1 MAFMPDE
8 WPPKSALEESLML
21 KKVTPV
27 NGSCHIVITGG
38 AGFLGV
44 RLARALLAQGQLSL
58 AGAAPTTISR
68 ITLVDRAPPPDDL
81 QADARVTTVLGDLNV
96 LLENKATDTLVVTAQ
111 TALVFHLA
119 AAVSGECEA
128 DFDLGMRSN
137 FAATLALLEACR
149 SLQTQPMLV
158 FASSLAV
165 FGEAPSQPLP
175 VAIEDNTLPTPQSS
189 YGIQKFMAEQ
199 LVADYTRKGFVQ
211 GRNVRLMT
219 VSVRPGRPNGA
230 ASSFL
235 SGMIREPLAGIRA
248 VCPVPADAPVALSS
262 PARTVQGLICAAEV
276 SDQAWGPR
284 TGLNLPALTTTPG
297 EMAAALERVAG
308 STATAL
314 IDWTPDSA
322 IHNIVK
328 TWPARIHSVRA
339 SGLNLFAEESFED
352 IIREYIR
359 ENPYAIKP

>member
-1 MAFMPDE
+1 
-8 WPPKSALEESLML
+8 ML
-21 KKVTPV
+21 KQSAQATGP
-27 NGSCHIVITGG
+27 CHIVITGG

-44 RLARALLAQGQLSL
+44 RLARTLLAQGQLSL
-58 AGAAPTTISR
+58 AGAAPVAITR
-68 ITLVDRAPPPDDL
+68 ITLVDRAAPPDDL
-81 QADARVTTVLGDLNV
+81 MADARVFALTGDLNE
-96 LLENKATDTLVVTAQ
+96 LLEEKSPVAPVIAHDVAI
-111 TALVFHLA
+111 VFHLA

-149 SLQTQPMLV
+149 ALKTKPIVV

-165 FGEAPSQPLP
+165 FGDSPAQPVP
-175 VAIEDNTLPTPQSS
+175 AVIEDNTLPTPQSS
-189 YGIQKFMAEQ
+189 YGIQKFIGEQ

-219 VSVRPGRPNGA
+219 VSVRPGLPNGA

-235 SGMIREPLAGIRA
+235 SGMIREPLAGVRA
-248 VCPVPADAPVALSS
+248 SCPVSPDTPVALSS
-262 PARTVQGLICAAEV
+262 PARTVQGLVRAAEAP
-276 SDQAWGPR
+276 DQAWGPR

-308 STATAL
+308 PGATAL
-314 IDWTPDSA
+314 IDWTPDPA
-322 IHNIVK
+322 IRNIVK
-328 TWPARIHSVRA
+328 TWPARIHALRA
-339 SGLNLFAEESFED
+339 RGLGLLPEESFED

-359 ENPYAIKP
+359 ENPYAVKLPIR